1 MAFGDYA
8 KCEGFTLF
16 SGAESNVHTSFGKFR
31 RLLFFFLTS
40 VSPEMAKLLDEHAEG
55 PFDAEANVLLFH
67 LLDRFTTG
75 AAKCLVREGR
85 QDANDH
91 EWVAQDEV
99 DGPTAKSRDTA
110 D

>member
-75 AAKCLVREGR
+75 AAKCMLPKSAGC
-85 QDANDH
+85 
-91 EWVAQDEV
+91 
-99 DGPTAKSRDTA
+99 DGAYQSVHA